1 MLPLLRWLFAHAV
14 AAIAEPRCTGC
25 DGPVPLETVFCG
37 ACGASLEK
45 VPGARVA
52 LPEADAGVPLISPFV
67 YGGAVRDGIVR
78 FKYGKRDDLARPL
91 GALLL
96 RGRRAILAHVPE
108 AVVPVPAHPTR
119 LAERGFDPAALIARE
134 LARGL
139 DLPLVVDGL
148 AKVRPTLAQASLGKE
163 RRLTNLEGAFVVPAS
178 RAARLRGV
186 RVVLVDDVR
195 TTGATLAACREALT
209 RVGAEVVVEAVVAF
223 AEVTHGL

>member
-1 MLPLLRWLFAHAV
+1 MLPLFRWLFANAV

-37 ACGASLEK
+37 ACGASIEK

-52 LPEADAGVPLISPFV
+52 LPRAESVVPLISPFV

-96 RGRRAILAHVPE
+96 RGRRAILAHLPE
-108 AVVPVPAHPTR
+108 AVVPVPAHPKR

-139 DLPLVVDGL
+139 ELPLVVDGL
-148 AKVRPTLAQASLGKE
+148 AKVRPTLTQASLGKE

-209 RVGAEVVVEAVVAF
+209 HAGAEVVVEAVVAF
-223 AEVTHGL
+223 AEVAPGP